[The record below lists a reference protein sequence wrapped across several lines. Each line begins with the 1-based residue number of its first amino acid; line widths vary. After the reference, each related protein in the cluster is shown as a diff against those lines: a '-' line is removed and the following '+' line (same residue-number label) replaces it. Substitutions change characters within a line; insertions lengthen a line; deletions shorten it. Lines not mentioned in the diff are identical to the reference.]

1 MTGLELINK
10 GVCGEGSL
18 VGYNMSKGCAI
29 SFKDVKEIWRTPAD
43 FEFDLT
49 VDFDE
54 AYIKSLQ
61 TSGKLSIIKN
71 ITDFPEGGTDN
82 LIETLPD
89 NTEIDAGDA
98 KYKYTPVWA
107 QDLWLNVQLGK
118 LEGQYNNRF
127 VFVDSNGN
135 ILWTEGSTD
144 TTARGFLTSRT
155 KRGKTTLQSPGV
167 GAKQSLEFQLANT
180 YELEDNVLLVSAD
193 LLDFDPRLVEPIV
206 QAYIKFASV
215 PVAGDTSLLFEVVV
229 DRGRKDSIAGLTNLG
244 DFKVV
249 VNGSIDSDSTA
260 TYDSVTNRY
269 TLPLVV
275 PTPLKANDIAE
286 VSINR
291 VKEVVGDAL
300 YSSNTAKIT
309 TL

>member
-193 LLDFDPRLVEPIV
+193 LLDFDPRLIEPIV
-206 QAYIKFASV
+206 QAYVSFASV
-215 PVAGDTSLLFEVVV
+215 NAAGDVGIQLSVVV
-229 DRGRKDSIAGLTNLG
+229 DRGRKDIISGLTDSG
-244 DFKVV
+244 DFKVLINGVEEAPV
-249 VNGSIDSDSTA
+249 VASFDSNKGTYVLTVTA
-260 TYDSVTNRY
+260 LSSS
-269 TLPLVV
+269 
-275 PTPLKANDIAE
+275 DIVE
-286 VSINR
+286 VSING

-300 YSSNTAKIT
+300 YSSNTAKAT